1 MPIRNADMIGTASS
15 AFPVSHP
22 SHASSSFVTGS
33 KYQQGLHPANLQLF
47 ERTEMTA
54 PRAVEV
60 SNSYIQKLSPQNSHP
75 GGPNQRNELV
85 PAPLHAARMGAATT
99 SPAFPR
105 SPPTTQF
112 QSPSLAYAKAFRD
125 KVLLNLKHQQGNSQV
140 SPVFP
145 PNEAGS
151 PSNPSLLL
159 PLNMK
164 KYQDPLS
171 VPSSNA
177 HNVQPAPAPSVSGA
191 SAESNSKQNKIHA
204 YAAVQRPLQPISQPA
219 HVDPATESSFRDLSP
234 RLPFANMQPLHS
246 TSHGNGSDEIA
257 KHGHQRILSHQN
269 QQQRAGNNPGITP
282 LIASRTQ
289 QLQLAVLESAATHER
304 AGMALPTPRPSSP
317 VSLAT
322 HRMMQDSD
330 PDIQT
335 RVDDDIVWLN
345 QATVEY
351 NAMRG
356 QIESKLRSTQTQ
368 KENPA
373 ELEDDSSMNDEM
385 MKLKQD
391 LMCISDL
398 VTSKDS
404 TDQVDGL
411 LLLGVFL
418 DENKELINCDGLMML
433 FMDVLRFI
441 PSLDNFENQLNLSEK
456 DFFLKIETACFCICH
471 MCKSSQSILEH
482 ARLLDAVPRILSL
495 IKYAVTSNTTM
506 AKP

>member
-1 MPIRNADMIGTASS
+1 
-15 AFPVSHP
+15 
-22 SHASSSFVTGS
+22 
-33 KYQQGLHPANLQLF
+33 
-47 ERTEMTA
+47 
-54 PRAVEV
+54 
-60 SNSYIQKLSPQNSHP
+60 
-75 GGPNQRNELV
+75 
-85 PAPLHAARMGAATT
+85 
-99 SPAFPR
+99 
-105 SPPTTQF
+105 
-112 QSPSLAYAKAFRD
+112 
-125 KVLLNLKHQQGNSQV
+125 
-140 SPVFP
+140 
-145 PNEAGS
+145 
-151 PSNPSLLL
+151 
-159 PLNMK
+159 
-164 KYQDPLS
+164 
-171 VPSSNA
+171 
-177 HNVQPAPAPSVSGA
+177 
-191 SAESNSKQNKIHA
+191 
-204 YAAVQRPLQPISQPA
+204 
-219 HVDPATESSFRDLSP
+219 
-234 RLPFANMQPLHS
+234 MQPLHS